1 MNNTFNIILLQLKIY
16 TWNISDY
23 IEIYLLSY
31 YGIDTKVRP

>member
-1 MNNTFNIILLQLKIY
+1 MSNTFNIILLQLKIY

-31 YGIDTKVRP
+31 YGIDSKVRP

>member
-1 MNNTFNIILLQLKIY
+1 MNNTFNIILLHLKIY

-31 YGIDTKVRP
+31 YGIDSKVRP